1 MADFYERYISIG
13 GPITMKEALKITCL
27 CQAEDVQSDENFD
40 QPINEYILE
49 CLEESKVIALYGNQ
63 LRYGEAVNLESYLI
77 EAGISFTAQRTRYLE
92 IQGERVEY
100 RTGMESSET
109 FNIDD
114 DYLSLFATDPDTL
127 LKVDPYQFVKD
138 LAVKCGA
145 GIPKLQPA
153 SVLPEG
159 DSRPVVDCNLLDTLW
174 EQEPVQ
180 GCWKLTDIKTIIA
193 DFDDGDGIQYE
204 ASEENV
210 RIIDEHIGEIFD
222 ANYGLTWDAI
232 NDAVRACK
240 DKLKRVEE
248 TYLLQKI
255 NGDTWRPGFPEEG
268 YLVRY
273 GKHPDFGWMSCAT
286 FKTLEEA
293 ESFIKELGNQ
303 EQTSN

>member
-1 MADFYERYISIG
+1 MSDHYDGYIKIG
-13 GPITMKEALKITCL
+13 GPITYKEVYEITILAKNEGLYPVADTDYPLARYMHECISNKHIIELMGDALSYG
-27 CQAEDVQSDENFD
+27 QAER
-40 QPINEYILE
+40 LE
-49 CLEESKVIALYGNQ
+49 TYLSKQGV
-63 LRYGEAVNLESYLI
+63 
-77 EAGISFTAQRTRYLE
+77 SFTAERAPYIDLE
-92 IQGERVEY
+92 GERVEF
-100 RTGMESSET
+100 RTGMESSES
-109 FNIDD
+109 FQIDRD
-114 DYLSLFATDPDTL
+114 FQSIFSTDPDAL
-127 LKVDPYQFVKD
+127 LKVEPYQFLKD

-145 GIPKLQPA
+145 GIPELQPA

-159 DSRPVVDCNLLDTLW
+159 DSRPVVECNLLDTLW